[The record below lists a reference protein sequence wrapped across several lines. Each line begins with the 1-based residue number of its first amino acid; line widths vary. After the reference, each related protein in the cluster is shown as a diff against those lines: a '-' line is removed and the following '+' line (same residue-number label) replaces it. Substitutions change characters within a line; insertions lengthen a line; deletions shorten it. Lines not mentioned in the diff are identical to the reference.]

1 MTGNSPED
9 FREFLKSMTSQ
20 DARRYAGEWIAF
32 AGGEIVAHGKD
43 PRRVNTEGRK
53 AGKGGP
59 YMQYIFES
67 PEKVPLWYTVHVDP

>member
-9 FREFLKSMTSQ
+9 FREFLKSMISQ
-20 DARRYAGEWIAF
+20 DAQRYAGEWIAF

-53 AGKGGP
+53 AGKGGGA
-59 YMQYIFES
+59 
-67 PEKVPLWYTVHVDP
+67 VHAIHIRKPGKGAALVYCTD